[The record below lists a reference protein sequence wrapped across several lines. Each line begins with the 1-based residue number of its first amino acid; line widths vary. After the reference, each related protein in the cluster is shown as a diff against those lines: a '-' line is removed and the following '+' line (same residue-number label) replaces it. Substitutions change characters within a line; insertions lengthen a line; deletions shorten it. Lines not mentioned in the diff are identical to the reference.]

1 MGPFESDERSDEGTM
16 GKREIQYD
24 FCFCEQVAF
33 SVGRHFS
40 ALLSMDWKAT
50 IGGFQ
55 VLASTWVPRTKNGL
69 ETVAIICFENAI
81 SC

>member
-1 MGPFESDERSDEGTM
+1 MKEAMREQWVRES
-16 GKREIQYD
+16 QYD

-40 ALLSMDWKAT
+40 ALPSMDWKAT